1 MKNLFLSLLILL
13 TSFSVK
19 SQNSDFPYSQKDY
32 LIKMNEVVKVVE
44 DLYNTYGEDTI
55 MVNQLVDLSC
65 SEVYVLSGLGTL
77 DDDFSVSEAIEE
89 WFVPTINRS
98 CDYLPTTVTVIEKEC
113 DKWGVWFRV
122 KVTNMYGVNNYIDF
136 GINKENKLRSI
147 IL

>member
-32 LIKMNEVVKVVE
+32 LITMNEVVEVVE
-44 DLYNTYGEDTI
+44 SLYNTYGEDTSV
-55 MVNQLVDLSC
+55 VNKLMDLS
-65 SEVYVLSGLGTL
+65 SSKVYVLSGLGSI
-77 DDDFSVSEAIEE
+77 DDRFDKSAAIEG
-89 WFVPTINRS
+89 WLVPTINSS
-98 CDYLPTTVTVIEKEC
+98 CDYLPTTLTVIEKEC

-122 KVTNMYGVNNYIDF
+122 KVTNMYGVNNYIDLA
-136 GINKENKLRSI
+136 INKENKLRSI

>member
-32 LIKMNEVVKVVE
+32 LITMYEVVEVVE
-44 DLYNTYGEDTI
+44 DLYNTYGEDTSV
-55 MVNQLVDLSC
+55 VNKLMELS
-65 SEVYVLSGLGTL
+65 SSKVYVLSGLGTI
-77 DDDFSVSEAIEE
+77 DDRFNKSAAIEG
-89 WFVPTINRS
+89 WFVPTINSS
-98 CDYLPTTVTVIEKEC
+98 CDYLPTTLTVIEKEC

-122 KVTNMYGVNNYIDF
+122 KVTNMYGVNNYIDLA
-136 GINKENKLRSI
+136 INKENKLRSI

>member
-32 LIKMNEVVKVVE
+32 LITMNEVVKVVE
-44 DLYNTYGEDTI
+44 DLYNTYGEDTTI
-55 MVNQLVDLSC
+55 VNELIDLSC
-65 SEVYVLSGLGTL
+65 SDVYVLSGLGTI
-77 DDDFSVSEAIEE
+77 DDDFGVSDAIEG
-89 WFVPTINRS
+89 WFVPTINTS
-98 CDYLPTTVTVIEKEC
+98 CDYVPATLTIMEKEC

-122 KVTNMYGVNNYIDF
+122 KVTNMYGINNYIDLA
-136 GINKENKLRSI
+136 INKENKLRSI

>member
-32 LIKMNEVVKVVE
+32 LITMNEVVKVVE
-44 DLYNTYGEDTI
+44 DLYNTYGEDTSV
-55 MVNQLVDLSC
+55 VNKLMELS
-65 SEVYVLSGLGTL
+65 SSKVYVLSGLGTI
-77 DDDFSVSEAIEE
+77 DERFTKSEAIEG
-89 WFVPTINRS
+89 WFVPTINTS
-98 CDYLPTTVTVIEKEC
+98 CNYVPTTLTIMEKEC

-122 KVTNMYGVNNYIDF
+122 KVTNMYGVNNYIDLA
-136 GINKENKLRSI
+136 INKENKLRSI